1 LVIKEVLCG
10 RSSDPPAEPARAG
23 ALAALVVGQLAHRLF
38 LDAADVRIVE
48 FVRQLHQQTGADPHL
63 LDAVLRGL
71 LGERLPQVADPL
83 TPLLLLGR
91 GLVVALELDEQT
103 VTELVVRAEQQLPE
117 HIPESPAAFDPQPS
131 SAPIPTSQPGSQ
143 PAAQGVAGTVPTPQG
158 VAGPAPIPQGLAGTA
173 PAPPRHVTP
182 SPGMVRAAP
191 PNVAQPAPATSHR
204 LKTPYLV
211 GGIIA
216 VLSVLVLVAVVALPV
231 AYTRDSPT
239 PAPTISTAP
248 PGSDPREV
256 AQAFAAAL
264 NNQEYDRATELL
276 CAESR
281 GMTRHVA
288 KGQLR
293 VQEFTVGRVETQNST
308 TAYIMAKATIDS
320 QAEPLVW
327 RGTLRTAGGD
337 WCVLDIHPEDDSPP
351 AQPETRE
358 VAFEKMR
365 TFITLVNKADSV
377 KAMSYVC
384 GTQQSIATEAM
395 IQTAIDAKAQLAVTP
410 DPESK
415 GATTYNG
422 SVTGR
427 TRLPTV
433 SWDVSGTMTISRDSS
448 GIYCISYFE
457 LRYE

>member
-1 LVIKEVLCG
+1 
-10 RSSDPPAEPARAG
+10 
-23 ALAALVVGQLAHRLF
+23 
-38 LDAADVRIVE
+38 LDAQA
-48 FVRQLHQQTGADPHL
+48 G
-63 LDAVLRGL
+63 
-71 LGERLPQVADPL
+71 
-83 TPLLLLGR
+83 
-91 GLVVALELDEQT
+91 
-103 VTELVVRAEQQLPE
+103 TELVSRADPQLPE
-117 HIPESPAAFDPQPS
+117 DMPESPSAFDPQPS
-131 SAPIPTSQPGSQ
+131 SAPIQTSQPGSQ
-143 PAAQGVAGTVPTPQG
+143 PEAGALPGTTPTPQD
-158 VAGPAPIPQGLAGTA
+158 LAGTS
-173 PAPPRHVTP
+173 PAPPRHRTP
-182 SPGMVRAAP
+182 SPALVRAAP
-191 PNVAQPAPATSHR
+191 SNVAQPAPATSHR
-204 LKTPYLV
+204 LKTPFLV

-231 AYTRDSPT
+231 AYTRDGPT

-248 PGSDPREV
+248 PGSDPRQV
-256 AQAFAAAL
+256 AQTFAAAL
-264 NNQEYDRATELL
+264 NNQEYERATELL

-288 KGQLR
+288 AGQLR
-293 VQEFTVGRVETQNST
+293 VQEFTLGRVETQNST
-308 TAYIMAKATIDS
+308 TAYVMAKATIDP

-365 TFITLVNKADSV
+365 TFITLVNKADST

-384 GTQQSIATEAM
+384 GTQQSIVTETM
-395 IQTAIDAKAQLAVTP
+395 IQSAIGAKAQLAVTP
-410 DPESK
+410 DPEPK
-415 GATTYNG
+415 DATTYDG

-433 SWDVSGTMTISRDSS
+433 GWDVSGTMTISRDSS